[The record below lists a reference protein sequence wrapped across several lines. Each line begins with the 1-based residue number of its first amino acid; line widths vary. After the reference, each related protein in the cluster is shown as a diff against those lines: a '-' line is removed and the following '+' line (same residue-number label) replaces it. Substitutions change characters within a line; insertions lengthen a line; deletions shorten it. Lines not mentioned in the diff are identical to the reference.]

1 MKKDQVVKK
10 LDSIFIKIF
19 KIDKKKLKTLSIAN
33 YYKWD
38 SLSHIIIMSEIEK
51 KFQISINNN
60 IIITLI
66 NYKKISDYLIKTLVK
81 K

>member
-19 KIDKKKLKTLSIAN
+19 KIDKKKLKTLSIGN
-33 YYKWD
+33 FYKWD

-60 IIITLI
+60 ISITLI